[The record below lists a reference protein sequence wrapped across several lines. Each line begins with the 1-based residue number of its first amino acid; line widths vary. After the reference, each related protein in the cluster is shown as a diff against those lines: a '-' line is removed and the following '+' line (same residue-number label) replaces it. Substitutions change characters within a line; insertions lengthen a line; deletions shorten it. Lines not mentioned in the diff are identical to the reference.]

1 MQLSEVRVDGDW
13 SFHLSLHPL
22 VTVVTGLG
30 PARRPHLAEVIA
42 RGLQGDG
49 LPGCALFW
57 GEDSLEVNADRLA
70 GLGIPA
76 SIDVRVSAADLP
88 GAKIISATVPE
99 TSDDGAGT
107 GEAEETDEPE
117 VASEEDRIEV
127 EQALAAVES
136 AREDVHFPTEDAAD
150 LIERWADLE
159 RRWEQAHVDEGGSER
174 IDGLRRRLEAARFQ
188 LAAAEQYAKPLQVEP
203 EMHNQLDEAHRL
215 VLELEE
221 RVQRRL
227 AGGGAR
233 RRLDAARAVEQGLLQ
248 RVGLTSYDAFQLRT
262 SAGLGDLD
270 ATDRLRVA
278 RAELLEAEA
287 AWELASLNDPPAVRA
302 LRRERESVIRTASA
316 LAGRELS
323 AAEVADAL
331 EKQPPREADHDA
343 LVRLQRALD
352 RVGVIVHRTLD
363 EEARRWLEGGALI
376 PRSPGHRSPAG
387 VSGPVEVDVS
397 NVDPEEAEVYLLARI
412 ASQRMVGEAG
422 SLPLVLDEPFA
433 GLPDRVRQ
441 AMLGLLQRLAP
452 AIQVVYLSDDPAVI
466 RWGTQLPREMG
477 AVRHFGPS

>member
-1 MQLSEVRVDGDW
+1 MQLSEVRVDGEW

-30 PARRPHLAEVIA
+30 PARRSHLAEVIA
-42 RGLQGDG
+42 RGLKGDG
-49 LPGCALFW
+49 LPECALFW
-57 GEDSLEVNADRLA
+57 GEDSLEVNADNLA

-76 SIDVRVSAADLP
+76 TVEVRVSAADLP
-88 GAKIISATVPE
+88 GALVISATGPASHE
-99 TSDDGAGT
+99 GGAGT
-107 GEAEETDEPE
+107 DEAEEAE
-117 VASEEDRIEV
+117 VASEEDRLEV

-136 AREDVHFPTEDAAD
+136 AREDAHFPSEDATD

-188 LAAAEQYAKPLQVEP
+188 LAAAEQYAKPLHVEP
-203 EMHNQLDEAHRL
+203 ELHNELDDAHRQ

-221 RVQRRL
+221 RVERRL

-270 ATDRLRVA
+270 ATDRLHVA

-287 AWELASLNDPPAVRA
+287 AWELASLNDPPPVRA
-302 LRRERESVIRTASA
+302 LRRERESVIRAASA
-316 LAGRELS
+316 LAGRELT

-331 EKQPPREADHDA
+331 EKQPLRDADHDA

-352 RVGVIVHRTLD
+352 RAGVTVRRTLD
-363 EEARRWLEGGALI
+363 EEARRWLEGGALT
-376 PRSPGHRSPAG
+376 PRSQGHG
-387 VSGPVEVDVS
+387 VSAQAGMSEPVDVDVS

-433 GLPDRVRQ
+433 ELPPRVNQ

-452 AIQVVYLSDDPAVI
+452 AIQVVYLSDDPDVI

-477 AVRHFGPS
+477 AVRRFGPS